1 MKILMLT
8 PYLPYPPSSGGQI
21 RSYNLIRELSKK
33 HKITLCSLIKY
44 EDEKKYVNQ
53 LEKYCEKVLVFKRAE
68 KPWTLSN
75 ILKTGFSTFPFLVI
89 RNYSVEEKEE
99 VKDLLN
105 TEDFDIIHAETFYV
119 SPHIPKTRIPIV
131 LVDQTIEYEV
141 YLHFVKNFKWPAL
154 KPLLFLDVL
163 KIKFWET
170 YYWKKASK
178 VVAVSERDAE
188 VMKKLVKGLKVE
200 VVSNGVG
207 EDLMENVPLHFNKT
221 ILFMGNYAWLQNIE
235 AARILARVVF
245 PNIVKVL
252 SDAKILIAGQNTEKV
267 ENLQS
272 EGISLKNLKIDDI
285 DGVKEAY
292 QTSGILLA
300 PLYGPGGTRLKILGA
315 MASNLPVVTTPIGI
329 EGIDAEN
336 NQSVLV
342 GNSEEQLAKMAVKLL
357 QDKNLYKKIAENA
370 RKLIKEKY
378 SYKAIAEKL
387 SGIYEELYETH
398 N

>member
-1 MKILMLT
+1 M
-8 PYLPYPPSSGGQI
+8 
-21 RSYNLIRELSKK
+21 
-33 HKITLCSLIKY
+33 
-44 EDEKKYVNQ
+44 
-53 LEKYCEKVLVFKRAE
+53 
-68 KPWTLSN
+68 
-75 ILKTGFSTFPFLVI
+75 
-89 RNYSVEEKEE
+89 
-99 VKDLLN
+99 
-105 TEDFDIIHAETFYV
+105 
-119 SPHIPKTRIPIV
+119 
-131 LVDQTIEYEV
+131 
-141 YLHFVKNFKWPAL
+141 
-154 KPLLFLDVL
+154 
-163 KIKFWET
+163 
-170 YYWKKASK
+170 
-178 VVAVSERDAE
+178 AVSERDAE